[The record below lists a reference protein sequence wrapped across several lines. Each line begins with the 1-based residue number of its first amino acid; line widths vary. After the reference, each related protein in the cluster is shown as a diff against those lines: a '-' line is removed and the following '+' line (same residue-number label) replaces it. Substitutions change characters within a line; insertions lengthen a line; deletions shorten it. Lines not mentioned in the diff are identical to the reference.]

1 MNRTPFALFTLLCT
15 LASSI
20 VAAGNAS
27 RRAGIDHRPL
37 DRSPAYSQQRVT
49 QVTYL
54 ATADAEP
61 AWNAAGWKPVD
72 VRSAYLSLIERL
84 PKSVD
89 ALPKQVAKP
98 PVAERVG
105 VSAPKVGR
113 VAAEQSKKIAPSKAV
128 PAPVQTRVAASI
140 SRNSA
145 PAAKQAIQKEV
156 RASILPVGSPLLS
169 PAVAEFG
176 WQGRSGQSIA
186 RGSLPTISYASNSA
200 VSPVRIRIG
209 KAVSRPG
216 VDLKAQ
222 GIVGPQGFWTPALH
236 IAESGTALLGSYYA
250 APAVEVP
257 VAVAAKSADGVIAQ
271 SARAL
276 DNLIERI
283 QVLRQSSIQRY
294 LDFFVAGW
302 ASGQSKTKSSNLSAK
317 LPSKT
322 QK

>member
-54 ATADAEP
+54 ATAEAEP
-61 AWNAAGWKPVD
+61 AWNSAGWKPVD

-84 PKSVD
+84 PKSID
-89 ALPKQVAKP
+89 ALPTQTVKP
-98 PVAERVG
+98 PMADRRVA
-105 VSAPKVGR
+105 SSTKVGR
-113 VAAEQSKKIAPSKAV
+113 LVAEQSKKPSPKNGV
-128 PAPVQTRVAASI
+128 PAPVLTRVAASI
-140 SRNSA
+140 SRDDA
-145 PAAKQAIQKEV
+145 PAAKQAIQSEV

-169 PAVAEFG
+169 PAIAEFG
-176 WQGRSGQSIA
+176 WQGRSGPSIA
-186 RGSLPTISYASNSA
+186 HGGLPTIRNGSKSA
-200 VSPVRIRIG
+200 ASPVKIRIG

-216 VDLKAQ
+216 VDLKKQ

-236 IAESGTALLGSYYA
+236 VAESGTALLGSYYA
-250 APAVEVP
+250 APVVEAP
-257 VAVAAKSADGVIAQ
+257 ITTAAKSDEGVIAQ
-271 SARAL
+271 AGRAL
-276 DNLIERI
+276 DDLIEQV
-283 QVLRQSSIQRY
+283 QVLRKSSVQQY
-294 LDFFVAGW
+294 LEFFVASW
-302 ASGQSKTKSSNLSAK
+302 APSQGAEKSSTLSAK

>member
-54 ATADAEP
+54 ATAEAEP

-84 PKSVD
+84 PKSID
-89 ALPKQVAKP
+89 ALPTRTVKP
-98 PVAERVG
+98 PMADLRG
-105 VSAPKVGR
+105 VSSTKGGR
-113 VAAEQSKKIAPSKAV
+113 LVAEQSKKPTPSKAV
-128 PAPVQTRVAASI
+128 PAPVLTRVAASI
-140 SRNSA
+140 SRSTA
-145 PAAKQAIQKEV
+145 PVAKQVIQSEV
-156 RASILPVGSPLLS
+156 RASILPIGSPLLS

-176 WQGRSGQSIA
+176 WQGRSGQAIA
-186 RGSLPTISYASNSA
+186 HGGLPTIGNGTKPTAST
-200 VSPVRIRIG
+200 VKIRIG
-209 KAVSRPG
+209 KSVSRPG

-236 IAESGTALLGSYYA
+236 VAESGTALLGSYYA
-250 APAVEVP
+250 APAVETP
-257 VAVAAKSADGVIAQ
+257 IAATAAANNGLIAQ
-271 SARAL
+271 AGRAL
-276 DNLIERI
+276 DNLIEQA
-283 QVLRQSSIQRY
+283 QVIRKSSIQQY
-294 LDFFVAGW
+294 LELFVAGW
-302 ASGQSKTKSSNLSAK
+302 ASGHGETQQSTLSAK

>member
-37 DRSPAYSQQRVT
+37 DRSPACSQQRVT

-61 AWNAAGWKPVD
+61 AWNSAGWKPVD

-89 ALPKQVAKP
+89 ALPKQTVKT
-98 PVAERVG
+98 PVADRVG
-105 VSAPKVGR
+105 ASTNKVGR
-113 VAAEQSKKIAPSKAV
+113 LVAEQSKKPAPSKAV
-128 PAPVQTRVAASI
+128 PAPVLNRVAASI
-140 SRNSA
+140 SREPA
-145 PAAKQAIQKEV
+145 PAAKQAIQQEV
-156 RASILPVGSPLLS
+156 RAAILPIGSPLLT
-169 PAVAEFG
+169 PAVVEFG

-186 RGSLPTISYASNSA
+186 HGGLPTIRNVAK
-200 VSPVRIRIG
+200 SPVSAAKIRIG
-209 KAVSRPG
+209 KSVSRPG
-216 VDLKAQ
+216 VDLKSQ
-222 GIVGPQGFWTPALH
+222 GIVGPQGYWTPALH
-236 IAESGTALLGSYYA
+236 VAESGTALLGSYYA
-250 APAVEVP
+250 APTVEAP
-257 VAVAAKSADGVIAQ
+257 IASAKSIDGGMAQ
-271 SARAL
+271 VAQAF

-283 QVLRQSSIQRY
+283 EVLRKSSIQQY
-294 LDFFVAGW
+294 LGLFVAGW
-302 ASGQSKTKSSNLSAK
+302 ASDRGESKSSNLSAK